1 MITRFLG
8 KIKHNAFVV
17 SSSIYVVSNI
27 VNASIPF
34 MLLPVLTRVLSPAEY
49 GVFLIYILLVNG
61 LVPFTGLQISRSI
74 VRNYI
79 DQDKIDISLYVS
91 SCLLLSTISTLL
103 IFGIITIF
111 SGTLSELF
119 SFPKSWLWAP
129 IIASFGQTY
138 LAVSLGLLQMNNK
151 PISYGLTRIG
161 HSLLLAALTVYFV
174 LYLDWNWEGAV
185 FGHVLA
191 MTFFI
196 PAALYVLSLT
206 KYIKLNVSYDYA
218 LQAIKYGA
226 PLIPHVIGT
235 VVITMIDRIFIS
247 HFIGM
252 EALGIYGSGYQ
263 ISLILFLL
271 ITSFNQAFTPWLFPR
286 IKAGKE
292 KTKLKIVKVTYAYFV
307 ILMVFAILLSLIS
320 APFVRIYLDE
330 SYFAA
335 TEVIPWLLCSF
346 VLHGMYIMF
355 GNFLYYSKSTGILSI
370 ATLIAA
376 ISNIFLNWILIPLNG
391 IIGAAQASIFA
402 FFFAFIF
409 TWYFSTKK
417 VKMPWFSIYKRV

>member
-1 MITRFLG
+1 
-8 KIKHNAFVV
+8 
-17 SSSIYVVSNI
+17 
-27 VNASIPF
+27 
-34 MLLPVLTRVLSPAEY
+34 
-49 GVFLIYILLVNG
+49 
-61 LVPFTGLQISRSI
+61 
-74 VRNYI
+74 
-79 DQDKIDISLYVS
+79 
-91 SCLLLSTISTLL
+91 
-103 IFGIITIF
+103 
-111 SGTLSELF
+111 
-119 SFPKSWLWAP
+119 
-129 IIASFGQTY
+129 
-138 LAVSLGLLQMNNK
+138 
-151 PISYGLTRIG
+151 
-161 HSLLLAALTVYFV
+161 
-174 LYLDWNWEGAV
+174 
-185 FGHVLA
+185 
-191 MTFFI
+191 
-196 PAALYVLSLT
+196 
-206 KYIKLNVSYDYA
+206 
-218 LQAIKYGA
+218 
-226 PLIPHVIGT
+226 
-235 VVITMIDRIFIS
+235 
-247 HFIGM
+247 M